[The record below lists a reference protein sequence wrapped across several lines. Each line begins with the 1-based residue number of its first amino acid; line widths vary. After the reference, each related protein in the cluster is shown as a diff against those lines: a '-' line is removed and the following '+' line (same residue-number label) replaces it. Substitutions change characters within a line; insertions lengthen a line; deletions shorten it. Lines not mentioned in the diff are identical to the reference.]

1 MKAASN
7 TEIRLALEKLQYFK
21 NDQHVVTNDTK
32 KKEKEKEKEKRT
44 CKQSTMI

>member
-32 KKEKEKEKEKRT
+32 KKKEKEKEKRT